1 MLFIKEK
8 VSITLDD
15 KILKEV
21 NAVVDGVRIRNTS
34 QSIEFLLRKS
44 LSDIRTAVIL
54 AGGPEEKLRLGG
66 TLKPLIKIKGKTII
80 EHAIENLRKHKFSDI
95 YIVGRKPVLS
105 EIFNCI
111 GDGSASDVSIQYVEE
126 KSEKPVTRSDTAR
139 TLKTLKGKIRKT
151 FLCVYCDV
159 LFDYNLSEALNFHL
173 REGGVATLILKT
185 EQSPVKWGVVNLDG
199 NKITSFEE
207 KPKKSDSYIVFSGI
221 FFAEPELLKYSEN
234 SLEYELFPFL
244 AKKSLLA
251 GLICSGKSQHVHEMR
266 DR

>member
-1 MLFIKEK
+1 MPIIKEK
-8 VSITLDD
+8 LSITLDD

-21 NAVVDGVRIRNTS
+21 DSIIDGVRIRNTS

-54 AGGPEEKLRLGG
+54 AGGPEEKLRLDGN
-66 TLKPLIKIKGKTII
+66 LKPLLKIKGKTII
-80 EHAIENLRKHKFSDI
+80 EHAIGNLRKYKFSDI

-111 GDGSASDVSIQYVEE
+111 GDGSSSDVSIQYVEE
-126 KSEKPVTRSDTAR
+126 KNEKSATGSDTAR
-139 TLKTLKGKIRKT
+139 TLKILKGKLRKS
-151 FLCVYCDV
+151 FLCMYCDI
-159 LFDYNLSEALNFHL
+159 LFDYNISEALNFHL
-173 REGGVATLILKT
+173 REGGVASLILKT
-185 EQSPVKWGVVNLDG
+185 EKSPVKWGVVNLDG

-207 KPKKSDSYIVFSGI
+207 KPKKADSYIVFSGI

-244 AKKSLLA
+244 ARKSMLA
-251 GLICSGKSQHVHEMR
+251 GLICSGKSQHVHEM
-266 DR
+266 